1 MLSKHRVEAKRA
13 GIPAFF
19 VALRIA
25 AFMLVEPAANAIVM
39 RFEHG
44 RLHAYVRIVPRC
56 ATS

>member
-1 MLSKHRVEAKRA
+1 MLSKHRVEAKKA

-19 VALRIA
+19 VARIT